1 MYFTITF
8 SLWNDIKK
16 MINAVLPVSST
27 KEEWYFEL
35 LPIIC
40 VEIHSPSR
48 SRFLPEEKCW

>member
-16 MINAVLPVSST
+16 TINAVLPVSST
-27 KEEWYFEL
+27 KEKWYFEL